1 MCSHYHLSTHSDL
14 CGTGTASPIP
24 DWHLLLPRLH
34 LSCSQRG
41 EALLFRSSTGF
52 KGLVAVLVQTA
63 YRLLATTVLMDG
75 NLWAHLQEGAMGL
88 LPAACVDLA
97 CDDSLLSTLCQA
109 LDLSSGHI

>member
-1 MCSHYHLSTHSDL
+1 MCSHYHLSTRSDL

-24 DWHLLLPRLH
+24 DWHLLPPRLH

-41 EALLFRSSTGF
+41 EALLLSSSTGF
-52 KGLVAVLVQTA
+52 KGLVAGLVETT
-63 YRLLATTVLMDG
+63 YCLLAITVLMDG
-75 NLWAHLQEGAMGL
+75 KLWARLQEGAVGL